1 VDPYS
6 RISLESPG
14 SCDTEVAKGVDH
26 ELFDQEDMVGGSDAI
41 VEFQNWI
48 ADELP
53 RTVVRDVTA
62 ALDGHEFRADT

>member
-1 VDPYS
+1 
-6 RISLESPG
+6 
-14 SCDTEVAKGVDH
+14 
-26 ELFDQEDMVGGSDAI
+26 MVGGSDAI